1 MRAGSFQFHRNQTR
15 LLGFTDQ
22 NAFLGHPFAPLDH
35 EKLPPA
41 TNCRNSSISPH
52 PNKTTKSAPPAA
64 ASDLALS
71 SAPSEYGALEKSQYN
86 LFVQFFRQATPYI
99 EGHRGRT
106 FVLVLPGEIVDQK
119 GILHR
124 LLEDIALLHSLGI
137 KLVIVVGARSQIEAA
152 IKASGGEST
161 IVSGM
166 RVTDQ
171 VALEAA
177 VEAAGRARMEVEAR
191 LSKGPTVSAVRRH
204 VRGGQGQQRY
214 DRGIQT
220 VTGNY
225 VAAKRKGV
233 VNGVDYQYTGAVRFV
248 QTDAIKRQLDAGAI
262 VLLNNLGYSAAGEVL
277 NCNIYDVALGAA
289 ADLMADKLI
298 IPTLPE
304 TLPPGLPA
312 WLPLRDAENYLQMSG
327 NSSSI
332 ENGSSDSNVSS
343 NGSHS
348 AEMFKK
354 AIAEAD
360 GGESSS
366 GSESTA
372 EIDMDKWYGE
382 GVSLPLVAACLACQT
397 GVKRAHLVSRYAR
410 YI

>member
-1 MRAGSFQFHRNQTR
+1 MRGGSVQIYRNQTR
-15 LLGFTDQ
+15 LLGFRDQ
-22 NAFLGHPFAPLDH
+22 NAFLGHHYASFDH
-35 EKLPPA
+35 GLSLS
-41 TNCRNSSISPH
+41 TINSRNSSIFHH
-52 PNKTTKSAPPAA
+52 PNKTTQSAPPAA

-119 GILHR
+119 DILHR

-214 DRGIQT
+214 GPGIQT

-289 ADLMADKLI
+289 ADLKVDKLI

-312 WLPLRDAENYLQMSG
+312 WLPLRDAEKYLQMSDTFG
-327 NSSSI
+327 
-332 ENGSSDSNVSS
+332 ENDSS
-343 NGSHS
+343 NGNSHS

-360 GGESSS
+360 GGESAS
-366 GSESTA
+366 GSELTA

-397 GVKRAHLVSRYAR
+397 GVKRAHLVSTYASLCLS
-410 YI
+410 